1 MEAERVN
8 LQKLISTG
16 TLIEF
21 VKNNNQSRLFQNYL
35 TDSTS
40 EEIEEIITHIGEKL
54 VELITH

>member
-35 TDSTS
+35 TDGTS

>member
-35 TDSTS
+35 TDGTS

-54 VELITH
+54 V